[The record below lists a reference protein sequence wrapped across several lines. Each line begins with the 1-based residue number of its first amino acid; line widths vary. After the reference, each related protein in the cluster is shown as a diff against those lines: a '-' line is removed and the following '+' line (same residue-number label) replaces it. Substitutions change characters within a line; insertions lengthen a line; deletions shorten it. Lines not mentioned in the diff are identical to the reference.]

1 MKKLLNTL
9 YVTSPNAYLS
19 LDGENV
25 VVMIE
30 NVEKLRVP
38 LHNIQAIV
46 TFGYSGAS
54 PALMYACA
62 ERNISIDFLG
72 QNGRF
77 KARVIGK
84 VKGNVLLRKKQYFL
98 SEEPHCLSIAKNIIT
113 GKLFNARQVI
123 ERAVRDYPL
132 RLDIDKLKEKSAYI
146 KDMMYKMQEAK
157 DLGEVRGIEGNVAKA
172 YFGIFDDLILQQKED
187 FYFSARSKRPP
198 LDNVNAMLS
207 FMYSIHTY
215 EIASALEAV
224 GLDPYVG
231 FLHRDRPG
239 RVSLALDLLEEFRHV
254 LIDRF
259 VITLIN
265 KREISPGGFT
275 KAENGAVKM
284 DDATRKTILS
294 AWQQRKQED
303 IVHPFLKE
311 KISWGLVAH
320 VQAMLLARHIRGD
333 LEEYPPFLWK

>member
-9 YVTSPNAYLS
+9 YVTSLGAYLS

-25 VVMIE
+25 VVLIE
-30 NVEKLRVP
+30 NIEKLRVP
-38 LHNIQAIV
+38 LQNIQAIV
-46 TFGYSGAS
+46 TFGYTGAS
-54 PALMYACA
+54 PALMHACTK
-62 ERNISIDFLG
+62 RNISIDFMS

-77 KARVIGK
+77 MARIVGE

-98 SEEPHCLSIAKNIIT
+98 SDEPYCLPIAKNIII
-113 GKLFNARQVI
+113 GKLFNSRWVI
-123 ERAVRDYPL
+123 ERAIRDYPL
-132 RLDIDKLKEKSAYI
+132 RLDVDKLREKSFYI
-146 KDMMYKMQEAK
+146 KDMLYRVQEAK

-172 YFGIFDDLILQQKED
+172 YFGLFDNLILQQKED
-187 FYFSARSKRPP
+187 FYFHTRSKRPP
-198 LDNVNAMLS
+198 LDNINAMLS

-215 EIASALEAV
+215 EIAAALEAV

-254 LIDRF
+254 LVDRF

-265 KREISPGGFT
+265 KREVGPGGFT

-284 DDATRKTILS
+284 DDGTRKIILS
-294 AWQQRKQED
+294 AWQQRKQES

-311 KISWGLVAH
+311 KISWGLAAH
-320 VQAMLLARHIRGD
+320 VQAMLLARYIRGD
-333 LEEYPPFLWK
+333 LDEYPPFLWK